1 MRTEVRLTFAVAGRV
16 ARPVDEDLEPVPF
29 PRRRLA
35 GSPPARRRIQ
45 GAELAVLP
53 QTPAVVRHNQA
64 LQPVSMDTVT
74 VATP

>member
-1 MRTEVRLTFAVAGRV
+1 MALCALASLCDRGQRLGA
-16 ARPVDEDLEPVPF
+16 VDEDLEPVPF

-53 QTPAVVRHNQA
+53 QPPAVVRDDQA
-64 LQPVSMDTVT
+64 LQPVAESFVE
-74 VATP
+74 PLEN